1 MASTSD
7 PIESFVGFLAQAER
21 SPLTVKNY
29 RGDLAAFT
37 AWFDEINGE
46 PMEPA
51 KVTPTDLRQFK
62 RWLVEQRKLKPSSVN
77 RKLATLKG
85 FLTWAAA
92 AGIAPGLPV
101 PAQGRSWGGPR
112 PVPQERPGPRW
123 LDRRE
128 QNALLR
134 AVERAAKARD
144 LAVVR
149 LLLNTGLRV
158 QELCDLTWKDV
169 ALSERKGLLTV
180 RQGKGGKRRQVP
192 LNRDARAALTALGY
206 PRHAGEE
213 AVTLQGQR
221 GPMTPRGVQTLL
233 ARYGA
238 QAGLDDL
245 SPHAL
250 RHTFCKNLIDAGVG
264 LEQVAALA
272 GHESLETT
280 RRYCTPSRLDLER
293 AVERIGERE

>member
-1 MASTSD
+1 MAHAPD
-7 PIESFVGFLAQAER
+7 PIESFARFLVQAER
-21 SPLTVKNY
+21 SPLTIKNY
-29 RGDLAAFT
+29 RGDLDAFA
-37 AWFDEINGE
+37 AWFERANAE
-46 PMEPA
+46 AMAPA

-77 RKLATLKG
+77 RKLATLKS

-92 AGIAPGLPV
+92 AGISPGLPV
-101 PAQGRSWGGPR
+101 PAQGRSWSGPR

-134 AVERAAKARD
+134 AVERAGKSRD

-158 QELCDLTWKDV
+158 HELCALMWKDV
-169 ALSERKGLLTV
+169 TLSERKGLLTV
-180 RQGKGGKRRQVP
+180 RQGKGGKHRQVP
-192 LNRDARAALTALGY
+192 LNQDARDALTALGY

-213 AVTLQGQR
+213 AVILQGQR
-221 GPMTPRGVQTLL
+221 GSMTSRGVQSLL
-233 ARYGA
+233 ARYGPLA
-238 QAGLDDL
+238 RLEDL